1 MTEELAEI
9 LQKFA
14 LSNKE
19 MGGTALDL
27 GDADNGIMEC
37 QSSLVGKIHGEKVVN
52 FVGVKNFVTAA
63 WGYPKEMKALE
74 LGPNLFQFILPREDE
89 RLRVLDGGPWIIDN
103 QILVLSSWFAGIEE
117 DYTAFNFAPLWIQV
131 WNLPI
136 HWMSKETGKKIG
148 AMVGEVKEVIIPQA
162 GGKEGRHIKIMV
174 KTDIS
179 QPLMRGAMI
188 QLNGVPRWIRFKY
201 ERCPDFCFCC
211 GRIGHSERTCNIEV
225 IVGRGL
231 LDN

>member
-1 MTEELAEI
+1 MAEELTEI

-14 LSNKE
+14 LSTKE

-136 HWMSKETGKKIG
+136 H
-148 AMVGEVKEVIIPQA
+148 
-162 GGKEGRHIKIMV
+162 
-174 KTDIS
+174 
-179 QPLMRGAMI
+179 
-188 QLNGVPRWIRFKY
+188 
-201 ERCPDFCFCC
+201 
-211 GRIGHSERTCNIEV
+211 
-225 IVGRGL
+225 
-231 LDN
+231 